1 MTDDTQ
7 GLEGKLLENGR
18 FRFDKTFNFDATTEE
33 VSDFI
38 VSIIIVY
45 ISNSILGKTDVCPML
60 FI

>member
-33 VSDFI
+33 VPDFI
-38 VSIIIVY
+38 VSII
-45 ISNSILGKTDVCPML
+45 NRLD
-60 FI
+60 